1 MPSRSFIHRPSP
13 TRIWG
18 LRAAVA
24 AIALTAMYLSFELG
38 RIQAGHNIVDVA
50 AERQAF
56 NAEIAGLENSI
67 RELKEEVAVLETHKE
82 IDTEAYREV
91 EASLA
96 DLQSKIQEQRD
107 AIAFYRGIVSPDDGA
122 RGLRVQEM
130 TLTSGRDER
139 VFNVRLVLVQAM
151 RHDRRVSGD
160 VVLQIA
166 GEDDQ
171 GVRTYTYTEL
181 KTDAADSAWPFSF
194 RYYQDFERELVL
206 PDGFTPLSVSIEVRS
221 RTRSIDSIE
230 ETYAWAVARG

>member
-1 MPSRSFIHRPSP
+1 MNRPSP
-13 TRIWG
+13 ARVWG

-24 AIALTAMYLSFELG
+24 GIALTAIYLSFELG

-56 NAEIAGLENSI
+56 NQEIAGLENTI
-67 RELKEEVAVLETHKE
+67 RELKEEVALLETHKQ
-82 IDTEAYREV
+82 IDAEAYREV
-91 EASLA
+91 ETSLA

-107 AIAFYRGIVSPDDGA
+107 AIAFYRGIVSPDDGG

-139 VFNVRLVLVQAM
+139 VFNLRLVLVQAM

-160 VVLQIA
+160 VVLQIS
-166 GEDDQ
+166 GEDGD
-171 GVRTYTYTEL
+171 GVKTYTYTEL
-181 KTDAADSAWPFSF
+181 KTESADSAWPFSF